1 MLSSLVSANN
11 LDKEWVDLILIALEL
26 GISAEEIKDFLNNSY
41 RPS

>member
-1 MLSSLVSANN
+1 MLSSIVSANN

-26 GISAEEIKDFLNNSY
+26 GISSEEIQDFLNNPY